1 MNFDFIDDIKFNEQG
16 LIPAI
21 SIQYDSKKVLMMA
34 WMNKASLMETL
45 KTKKVCYWSR
55 SRQSFWKKGE
65 TSGNEQQLMDMY
77 LDCDKDTLLLIV
89 NQKGAACHTGRK
101 SCFFYKV
108 SHNGLKEAFEPIMD
122 PKDLYG

>member
-21 SIQYDSKKVLMMA
+21 SIQYDSKEVLMMA

-45 KTKKVCYWSR
+45 KTKKACYWSR

-108 SHNGLKEAFEPIMD
+108 SHNGLKEDFEPIMD